1 MALSLDIVNVL
12 QFYTFLSPIFI
23 SVFLLFQ
30 SAMKGDLK
38 GIVWIIG
45 SFVAWGVGMIFK
57 SMFNKQD
64 DAREGSGKRRLF
76 DRPDMAGSDSMRV
89 MAGSTKSNVPDY
101 CKVFRGPFSS
111 DIIELTS
118 IPSLNALFHAF
129 TVSYIAMGV
138 GSNSVP
144 PPEGII
150 FLIVIGIL
158 AIINCIFRVVHSC
171 DTYLDVFVGAVL
183 GTGLGVAWF
192 FAINTVN
199 PTWTYYGE
207 EDVKGK
213 CVLGKQKFRCTY
225 D

>member
-1 MALSLDIVNVL
+1 MAIALNVVNVL
-12 QFYTFLSPIFI
+12 EFYTFLSPILI

-38 GIVWIIG
+38 GIVWIFG
-45 SFVAWGVGMIFK
+45 SLVAWMVGMAFK

-64 DAREGSGKRRLF
+64 DTRYKEGKERKWYRQSTRSNLKIF
-76 DRPDMAGSDSMRV
+76 AGNTE
-89 MAGSTKSNVPDY
+89 ATVPDY
-101 CKVFRGPFSS
+101 CNVFHGPFGSQT
-111 DIIELTS
+111 IELTS

-129 TVSYIAMGV
+129 TISYIAMGV
-138 GSNSVP
+138 GSNSTP
-144 PPEGII
+144 PQEGII

-158 AIINCIFRVVHSC
+158 AIINCIFRMIHSC
-171 DTYLDVFVGAVL
+171 DKHIDVFVGAVL

-192 FAINTVN
+192 FAINAVN

-207 EDVKGK
+207 DDIKGK
-213 CVLGKQKFRCTY
+213 CVLGKQKFKCTY

>member
-1 MALSLDIVNVL
+1 MAIALNVVNVL
-12 QFYTFLSPIFI
+12 EFYTFLSPILI

-38 GIVWIIG
+38 GIVWIFG
-45 SFVAWGVGMIFK
+45 SLVAWMVGMAFK

-64 DAREGSGKRRLF
+64 DTRYKEGKERKW
-76 DRPDMAGSDSMRV
+76 DRQSTRSNLRIIAGN
-89 MAGSTKSNVPDY
+89 TKETVDDY
-101 CKVFRGPFSS
+101 CNVFHGPFGSQT
-111 DIIELTS
+111 IELTS

-129 TVSYIAMGV
+129 TISYIAMGV
-138 GSNSVP
+138 GSNSTP
-144 PPEGII
+144 PQEGII

-158 AIINCIFRVVHSC
+158 AIINCIFRMIHSC
-171 DTYLDVFVGAVL
+171 DKHIDVFVGAVL

-192 FAINTVN
+192 FAINAVN

-207 EDVKGK
+207 DDIKGK
-213 CVLGKQKFRCTY
+213 CVLGKQKFKCTY